1 MRVRLLKELI
11 FVDIRVGPG
20 SVVNVNEQLGRR
32 MLKEG
37 RAVAD
42 DDGPAVIETAAV
54 TTPRRGKK
62 RAGTAKKNSRD
73 G

>member
-1 MRVRLLKELI
+1 MRVRLLKELT
-11 FVDIRVGPG
+11 FDIRVGPG

-42 DDGPAVIETAAV
+42 DDGLAVIMLN
-54 TTPRRGKK
+54 RG
-62 RAGTAKKNSRD
+62 AS
-73 G
+73 